1 MSRQLIALVSFLLLQ
16 TVFASN
22 VNRNWGAITVKNSGG
37 YHAKFTIDY
46 YQNGVAK
53 SLDSGSYQ
61 VGQAR
66 SLSIPP
72 DATYVLVRGFAD
84 VFVNNWSVIF
94 NDAIGI
100 PLIKCY
106 EVSGTTLGTI
116 NINKLISL
124 VSSL

>member
-1 MSRQLIALVSFLLLQ
+1 MLSQLVYFLLI
-16 TVFASN
+16 
-22 VNRNWGAITVKNSGG
+22 GAFK
-37 YHAKFTIDY
+37 AKFTIDY

-53 SLDSGSYQ
+53 QLDSGGYP

-72 DATYVLVRGFAD
+72 DATFVLIRAFAD

-94 NDAIGI
+94 NDAIGV

-106 EVSGTTLGTI
+106 EISGTTLNTKWKITDGC
-116 NINKLISL
+116 
-124 VSSL
+124 VFRDF